1 LVGTSPGLAY
11 FQRVMIENQYLKIK
25 IQKKDRKTRIN
36 KRQQE
41 DKKKERKKNEIEQ
54 LGKHQKMN
62 LFGR

>member
-1 LVGTSPGLAY
+1 
-11 FQRVMIENQYLKIK
+11 MIENQYLKIK